1 MFGLG
6 HCCTSPPVFINVRHA
21 AELMGSPE
29 PYHHPSRLLAPAPRL
44 IKLRI
49 SRGEPMKEMFRS
61 TSGGK
66 AGAVD
71 GLNLFFGAL
80 LGANLGSI
88 QGMTLPYYVEL
99 IFLLAAVV
107 MTVRMLSTSPRRTY
121 MLLSIA
127 LYVVIGAAFLLW
139 KPLQP
144 KGVAIADLQRL
155 ATTLGIW
162 VVLVLGAELS
172 PVRDLPET

>member
-1 MFGLG
+1 M
-6 HCCTSPPVFINVRHA
+6 RD
-21 AELMGSPE
+21 
-29 PYHHPSRLLAPAPRL
+29 
-44 IKLRI
+44 
-49 SRGEPMKEMFRS
+49 MFRS

-66 AGAVD
+66 AGAID
-71 GLNLFFGAL
+71 GRNLFFGAL

-121 MLLSIA
+121 MLISIA

-139 KPLQP
+139 KPFQP
-144 KGVAIADLQRL
+144 KGVAPADLQRI
-155 ATTLGIW
+155 ATTLAIW
-162 VVLVLGAELS
+162 LALVLFTELS
-172 PVRDLPET
+172 PVRDTPEN

>member
-1 MFGLG
+1 M
-6 HCCTSPPVFINVRHA
+6 RD
-21 AELMGSPE
+21 
-29 PYHHPSRLLAPAPRL
+29 
-44 IKLRI
+44 
-49 SRGEPMKEMFRS
+49 MFRS

-66 AGAVD
+66 AGAID

-121 MLLSIA
+121 MLASIA

-139 KPLQP
+139 KPFQP
-144 KGVAIADLQRL
+144 KGVAPADLQRI
-155 ATTLGIW
+155 ATTLAIW
-162 VVLVLGAELS
+162 LALVLFTELS
-172 PVRDLPET
+172 PVRDTPES

>member
-1 MFGLG
+1 M
-6 HCCTSPPVFINVRHA
+6 RD
-21 AELMGSPE
+21 
-29 PYHHPSRLLAPAPRL
+29 
-44 IKLRI
+44 
-49 SRGEPMKEMFRS
+49 MFRS

-66 AGAVD
+66 AGAID

-88 QGMTLPYYVEL
+88 QGVTLPYYVEL

-121 MLLSIA
+121 MLASIA

-139 KPLQP
+139 KPFQP
-144 KGVAIADLQRL
+144 KGVAPADLQRI
-155 ATTLGIW
+155 ATTLAIW
-162 VVLVLGAELS
+162 LALVLFTELS
-172 PVRDLPET
+172 PVRDTPES

>member
-1 MFGLG
+1 M
-6 HCCTSPPVFINVRHA
+6 RD
-21 AELMGSPE
+21 
-29 PYHHPSRLLAPAPRL
+29 
-44 IKLRI
+44 
-49 SRGEPMKEMFRS
+49 MFRS

-66 AGAVD
+66 AGAID

-121 MLLSIA
+121 MLASIA

-139 KPLQP
+139 KPFQP
-144 KGVAIADLQRL
+144 KGVAPADLQRI
-155 ATTLGIW
+155 ATTLAIW
-162 VVLVLGAELS
+162 LALVLFTELS
-172 PVRDLPET
+172 PVRDTPEN

>member
-1 MFGLG
+1 
-6 HCCTSPPVFINVRHA
+6 
-21 AELMGSPE
+21 
-29 PYHHPSRLLAPAPRL
+29 
-44 IKLRI
+44 
-49 SRGEPMKEMFRS
+49 MKNLFRS

-66 AGAVD
+66 AGAID

-80 LGANLGSI
+80 LGANLGTI

-107 MTVRMLSTSPRRTY
+107 MTVRMLSTSPRRMY
-121 MLLSIA
+121 ILACIA
-127 LYVVIGAAFLLW
+127 LYVLIGAAFLLW

-144 KGVAIADLQRL
+144 KGVPVADLQRL

-162 VVLVLGAELS
+162 VMLVLAAEIS
-172 PVRDLPET
+172 PVRDQPDA

>member
-1 MFGLG
+1 
-6 HCCTSPPVFINVRHA
+6 
-21 AELMGSPE
+21 
-29 PYHHPSRLLAPAPRL
+29 
-44 IKLRI
+44 
-49 SRGEPMKEMFRS
+49 MKDMFRS

-66 AGAVD
+66 AGAID

-121 MLLSIA
+121 MLVSIA
-127 LYVVIGAAFLLW
+127 FYVVIGAAFLLW
-139 KPLQP
+139 KPFQP
-144 KGVAIADLQRL
+144 KGVAPADLQRI
-155 ATTLGIW
+155 ATTLAIW
-162 VVLVLGAELS
+162 LALVLFTELS
-172 PVRDLPET
+172 PVRDTPEN

>member
-1 MFGLG
+1 
-6 HCCTSPPVFINVRHA
+6 
-21 AELMGSPE
+21 
-29 PYHHPSRLLAPAPRL
+29 
-44 IKLRI
+44 
-49 SRGEPMKEMFRS
+49 MKDLFRS

-66 AGAVD
+66 AGAID

-80 LGANLGSI
+80 LGANLGTI
-88 QGMTLPYYVEL
+88 QGMTLPYYIEL

-107 MTVRMLSTSPRRTY
+107 MTVRMLSTSPRRLY
-121 MLLSIA
+121 MLSSIL

-144 KGVAIADLQRL
+144 KGVAVADLQRL

-162 VVLVLGAELS
+162 VLLVLAAEIS
-172 PVRDLPET
+172 PVRDQSES

>member
-1 MFGLG
+1 M
-6 HCCTSPPVFINVRHA
+6 RD
-21 AELMGSPE
+21 
-29 PYHHPSRLLAPAPRL
+29 
-44 IKLRI
+44 
-49 SRGEPMKEMFRS
+49 MFRS

-66 AGAVD
+66 AGAID

-121 MLLSIA
+121 MLVSIA

-139 KPLQP
+139 KPFQP
-144 KGVAIADLQRL
+144 KGVAPADLQRI
-155 ATTLGIW
+155 ATTLAIW
-162 VVLVLGAELS
+162 LALVLFTELS
-172 PVRDLPET
+172 PVRDTPEN

>member
-1 MFGLG
+1 M
-6 HCCTSPPVFINVRHA
+6 RD
-21 AELMGSPE
+21 
-29 PYHHPSRLLAPAPRL
+29 
-44 IKLRI
+44 
-49 SRGEPMKEMFRS
+49 MFRS

-66 AGAVD
+66 AGAID

-121 MLLSIA
+121 MLISIA

-139 KPLQP
+139 KPFQP
-144 KGVAIADLQRL
+144 KGVAPADLQRI
-155 ATTLGIW
+155 ATTLAIW
-162 VVLVLGAELS
+162 LALVLFTELS
-172 PVRDLPET
+172 PVRDTPEN

>member
-1 MFGLG
+1 M
-6 HCCTSPPVFINVRHA
+6 RD
-21 AELMGSPE
+21 
-29 PYHHPSRLLAPAPRL
+29 
-44 IKLRI
+44 
-49 SRGEPMKEMFRS
+49 MFRS

-66 AGAVD
+66 AGAID

-121 MLLSIA
+121 MLISIP

-139 KPLQP
+139 KPFQP
-144 KGVAIADLQRL
+144 KGVAPADLQRI
-155 ATTLGIW
+155 ATTLAIW
-162 VVLVLGAELS
+162 LALVLFTELS
-172 PVRDLPET
+172 PVRDTPEN

>member
-1 MFGLG
+1 M
-6 HCCTSPPVFINVRHA
+6 RD
-21 AELMGSPE
+21 
-29 PYHHPSRLLAPAPRL
+29 
-44 IKLRI
+44 
-49 SRGEPMKEMFRS
+49 MFRS

-66 AGAVD
+66 AGAID

-121 MLLSIA
+121 MLASIA

-139 KPLQP
+139 KPFQP
-144 KGVAIADLQRL
+144 KGVAPADLQRL
-155 ATTLGIW
+155 ATTLAIW
-162 VVLVLGAELS
+162 LALVLFTELS
-172 PVRDLPET
+172 PVRDTPES

>member
-1 MFGLG
+1 
-6 HCCTSPPVFINVRHA
+6 
-21 AELMGSPE
+21 
-29 PYHHPSRLLAPAPRL
+29 
-44 IKLRI
+44 
-49 SRGEPMKEMFRS
+49 MKDLFRS

-80 LGANLGSI
+80 LGANLGTI

-107 MTVRMLSTSPRRTY
+107 MTVRMLSTSPRRMY
-121 MLLSIA
+121 ILACIA
-127 LYVVIGAAFLLW
+127 LYVLIGAAFLLW

-144 KGVAIADLQRL
+144 KGVPVADLQRL

-162 VVLVLGAELS
+162 VMLVLAAEIS
-172 PVRDLPET
+172 PVR